1 MLIMNNKDENKF
13 NNNNGNNFEK
23 NYNNYK
29 FFLTP
34 KGEKLRRAASN
45 FIK

>member
-1 MLIMNNKDENKF
+1 MRINLVIIMEIILK
-13 NNNNGNNFEK
+13 K

-29 FFLTP
+29 LFLTP
-34 KGEKLRRAASN
+34 KGEKLRQAASN